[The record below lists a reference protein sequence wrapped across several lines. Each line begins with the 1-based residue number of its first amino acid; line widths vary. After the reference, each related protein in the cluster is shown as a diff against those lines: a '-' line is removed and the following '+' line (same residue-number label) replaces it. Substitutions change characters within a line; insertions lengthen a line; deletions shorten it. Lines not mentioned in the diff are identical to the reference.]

1 MKEVK
6 KVYETY
12 DYSMFKSM
20 RGNRPLDKL
29 LVMRLKKSFK
39 KHYLFTIILVNE
51 HHEIIDGQHRFEAA
65 KSLGLPINFIV
76 QEGYKV
82 KEVQVLNTNSKD
94 WGKMQYLHSF
104 CELGHPEYLKF
115 RDFMRKYPRFG
126 IAVSEALLT
135 GLSNGKYE
143 REEGHGVRLPTFK
156 EGEIEIPNEAHSYH
170 IAEKIMQIQPFYE
183 GFNRI
188 TFVRSMMRLFNN
200 PNYDHNTFV
209 KKLEIQPTALQHCQ
223 SVDQYLLLIEDI
235 YNYRSR
241 NKVSLR
247 Y

>member
-20 RGNRPLDKL
+20 KGNRPLDKL
-29 LVMRLKKSFK
+29 LIMRLKKSFK
-39 KHYLFTIILVNE
+39 KRYLFTIITVNE
-51 HHEIIDGQHRFEAA
+51 DLEIIDGQHRFEAA
-65 KSLGLPINFIV
+65 KSLGLPLYYVV
-76 QEGYKV
+76 QKGYGV
-82 KEVQVLNTNSKD
+82 PEVQMLNTNTKN
-94 WGKMQYLHSF
+94 WGKMQYLHSY

-115 RDFMRKYPRFG
+115 RNFMRRYPKFG
-126 IAVSEALLT
+126 IAVSEAILT
-135 GLSNGKYE
+135 GLSSGKFE
-143 REEGHGVRLPTFK
+143 TEIGQRRKLPTFTD
-156 EGEIEIPNEAHSYH
+156 GELEIPNEGRSYLIAHQ
-170 IAEKIMQIQPFYE
+170 IMEIQPFYD

-188 TFVRSMMRLFNN
+188 TFVRAMMRVLNN
-200 PNYDHNTFV
+200 PNYEHNTFI
-209 KKLEIQPTALQHCQ
+209 KKLEMQPTALKHCQ

>member
-6 KVYETY
+6 KVYMTY

-29 LVMRLKKSFK
+29 LVMKLKKSFK
-39 KHYLFTIILVNE
+39 KQYLFTIILVNE
-51 HHEIIDGQHRFEAA
+51 YYEIIDGQHRFEAA
-65 KSLGLPINFIV
+65 KSLGLPLYFTI

-82 KEVQVLNTNSKD
+82 KEVQMLNTNTKN
-94 WGKMQYLHSF
+94 WGKMQYLHSY
-104 CELGHPEYLKF
+104 CELGNPEYLKF
-115 RDFMRKYPRFG
+115 RNFMRRYPKFG
-126 IAVSEALLT
+126 IAVSEAILT
-135 GLSNGKYE
+135 GLSNGKYK
-143 REEGHGVRLPTFK
+143 REDGHGVRLPTFAD
-156 EGEIEIPNEAHSYH
+156 GELEIPNEGRSYD
-170 IAEKIMQIQPFYE
+170 IAEKIMQIQPFYD

-188 TFVRSMMRLFNN
+188 TFVRAMMRLFNN
-200 PNYDHNTFV
+200 PNYDHNTFI
-209 KKLEIQPTALQHCQ
+209 KKLKIQPTALRHCQ

-241 NKVSLR
+241 DKGSLR

>member
-6 KVYETY
+6 KVYMTY

-29 LVMRLKKSFK
+29 LVMKLKKSFK
-39 KHYLFTIILVNE
+39 KQYLFTIILVNE
-51 HHEIIDGQHRFEAA
+51 YYEIIDGQHRFEAA
-65 KSLGLPINFIV
+65 KSLGLPLYFTI

-82 KEVQVLNTNSKD
+82 KEVQMLNTNTKN
-94 WGKMQYLHSF
+94 WGKMQYLHSY
-104 CELGHPEYLKF
+104 CELGNPEYLKF
-115 RDFMRKYPRFG
+115 RNFMRRYPKFG
-126 IAVSEALLT
+126 IAVSEAILT
-135 GLSNGKYE
+135 GLSNGKYK
-143 REEGHGVRLPTFK
+143 REAGHGVRLPTFAD
-156 EGEIEIPNEAHSYH
+156 GELEIPNEGRSYD
-170 IAEKIMQIQPFYE
+170 IAEKIMQIQPFYD

-188 TFVRSMMRLFNN
+188 TFVRAMMRLFNN
-200 PNYDHNTFV
+200 PNYDHNTFI
-209 KKLEIQPTALQHCQ
+209 KKLKIQPTALRHCQ

-241 NKVSLR
+241 DKGSLR

>member
-6 KVYETY
+6 KVYMTF

-29 LVMRLKKSFK
+29 LVMKLKKSFK
-39 KHYLFTIILVNE
+39 KQYLFTIILVNE
-51 HHEIIDGQHRFEAA
+51 YYEIIDGQHRFEAA
-65 KSLGLPINFIV
+65 KSLGLPIYFTI

-82 KEVQVLNTNSKD
+82 KEVQMLNTNTKN
-94 WGKMQYLHSF
+94 WGKMQYLHSY
-104 CELGHPEYLKF
+104 CELGNPEYLKF
-115 RDFMRKYPRFG
+115 RNFMRRYPKFG
-126 IAVSEALLT
+126 IAVSEAILT
-135 GLSNGKYE
+135 GLSNGKYK
-143 REEGHGVRLPTFK
+143 REDGHGVRLPTFAD
-156 EGEIEIPNEAHSYH
+156 GELEIPNESRSYD
-170 IAEKIMQIQPFYE
+170 IAEKIMQIQPFYD

-188 TFVRSMMRLFNN
+188 TFVRAMMRLFNN
-200 PNYDHNTFV
+200 PNYDHNTFI
-209 KKLEIQPTALQHCQ
+209 KKLKIQPTALRHCQ

-241 NKVSLR
+241 DKGSLR